1 MKSLYEEEAPGILK
15 KIEKGIKQRIESVGP
30 DETVGVLEF
39 IRDKIVKHKGEYI
52 RIPKIP
58 FDLEQVDQKFL
69 TELFKSED
77 PKTEFY
83 RHLMYQNWSNRF
95 TDIINDEDE

>member
-15 KIEKGIKQRIESVGP
+15 KIEKGIKQRIETVGP

-39 IRDKIVKHKGEYI
+39 IHEKIVKHKGEYI

-58 FDLEQVDQKFL
+58 FDLSKVDQKFL
-69 TELFKSED
+69 RDLFRTEDK
-77 PKTEFY
+77 KIEFY
-83 RHLMYQNWSNRF
+83 KHLMQQNWSNRF
-95 TDIINDEDE
+95 TDIINDENE